1 MKRNFTLAAA
11 LVILSLLA
19 CSLPWT
25 RENDGATAQSGLNL
39 LVAAE
44 GEIQLKRSSW
54 SDFARTALGAVIY
67 PGDQLRPASGAKVVV
82 LCQSLTEWIV
92 PSGAPV
98 GIANGCPATE
108 PTVLRR
114 GVSQIGH
121 TRGGDNPLIP
131 YIISPRQ
138 TKILAAQPVISWNQ
152 VAGASSYTVQLVGE
166 KVIWEEN
173 GITATQLIYDG
184 PALQEKKTYRVV
196 VTSDTGESSEDENA
210 GGLGFSL
217 LENKDVKAVL
227 AAETRI
233 KGLALSEEARA
244 LALAQLYQGYG
255 LLSEASLALELLA
268 VKESQTPAIYR
279 LLGDFYMQ
287 SGLNLLAVDRYTDAL
302 DLYAQAGDPEGQA
315 EAQMGLAQVNLA
327 LGRND
332 EARRNLTSAQDF
344 FKQLGDQSRL
354 QIISEQIKAIP

>member
-1 MKRNFTLAAA
+1 MKKNIYLAAA
-11 LVILSLLA
+11 IVAISLLA
-19 CSLPWT
+19 CSLPWA
-25 RENDGATAQSGLNL
+25 RENDGTAVQSGLNL

-54 SDFARTALGAVIY
+54 SNFARTALGAVIY

-108 PTVLRR
+108 QTVLRR

-138 TKILAAQPVISWNQ
+138 TKILAEQPVISWNP
-152 VAGASSYTVQLVGE
+152 VSGASTYTVQVIGE
-166 KVIWEEN
+166 KVIWEES
-173 GITATQLIYDG
+173 GITANQVIYNG

-196 VTSDTGESSEDENA
+196 VTSDSGDSSEDENA

-217 LENKDVKAVL
+217 LENKEAKAVL
-227 AAETRI
+227 AAKTRI
-233 KGLALSEEARA
+233 TGLALSDEARA

-255 LLSEASLALELLA
+255 LLSEASLALEVLA

-279 LLGDFYMQ
+279 LLGDFYLQ
-287 SGLNLLAVDRYTDAL
+287 TGLNLMAEDRYNRAL
-302 DLYAQAGDPEGQA
+302 ALYAQAGDLEGQA
-315 EAQMGLAQVNLA
+315 EAQMGLAQVSLA
-327 LGRND
+327 LGLND
-332 EARRNLTSAQDF
+332 EARRNLASAQAF
-344 FKQLGDQSRL
+344 FEQLGDQSRL
-354 QIISEQIKAIP
+354 QVITDLLKTIP

>member
-1 MKRNFTLAAA
+1 MKIKFHLAGA
-11 LVILSLLA
+11 VVVLSLLA

-25 RENDGATAQSGLNL
+25 KENDGTAAQSGLNL

-108 PTVLRR
+108 PTVLKR

-121 TRGGDNPLIP
+121 TRAGDNPLIP

-138 TKILAAQPVISWNQ
+138 TKILAAQPVISWNP
-152 VAGASSYTVQLVGE
+152 VSDASTYTVQVIGE
-166 KVIWEEN
+166 KVIWEES
-173 GITATQLIYDG
+173 GITANQVIYNG
-184 PALQEKKTYRVV
+184 PTLQEKKTYRVV

-217 LENKDVKAVL
+217 LENKDAKAVL

-233 KGLALSEEARA
+233 TGLALSDEARA

-255 LLSEASLALELLA
+255 LLSEAALALEVLA
-268 VKESQTPAIYR
+268 MKESQTPAIYR
-279 LLGDFYMQ
+279 LLADFYLQ
-287 SGLNLLAVDRYTDAL
+287 TGLNLMAEDRYDRAL

-327 LGRND
+327 LGRN
-332 EARRNLTSAQDF
+332 EETRRNLTSAQAF
-344 FKQLGDQSRL
+344 FEQLGDQSRL
-354 QIISEQIKAIP
+354 QVITDLLKTIP